1 MQRNYS
7 RSPLDIKL
15 TRDKVLAIDPDA
27 LEYYQYATDPMQNTA
42 NDTLERAMDD
52 YENDDS
58 KLEHIPFELYRTGY
72 GLANARVDTK
82 VIGIKSNV
90 EYGKILNELFL
101 RMKVGSHIFP
111 NLQYVPVGLVANIGS
126 ASYM

>member
-52 YENDDS
+52 YENIYLKK
-58 KLEHIPFELYRTGY
+58 KLTSF
-72 GLANARVDTK
+72 
-82 VIGIKSNV
+82 
-90 EYGKILNELFL
+90 
-101 RMKVGSHIFP
+101 
-111 NLQYVPVGLVANIGS
+111 
-126 ASYM
+126 